1 MRIAPSFRG
10 RILAIVLVVAV
21 LPLGVLGLWLTR
33 ATGRAGEALLSERL
47 EQALGSAS
55 ERIGSGWIR
64 RRSELLDLAEVEA
77 VRAGLRSPGTATAPR
92 EALEWLARHP
102 RQVQRLGLRGAE
114 GALRWSL
121 EDPASRADGSLE
133 LPGLPIT
140 LDIYD
145 GAFGARLG
153 VLEAQL
159 PIASLLGAA
168 PPPVAGMVL
177 AVSEPASGTPLL
189 PLPFDPGLLEQDR
202 FALGGDEWLAVRRVL
217 AEPALQL
224 VAAAPLNPFT
234 EPFERTARAGALLLA
249 GVALLGLILAH
260 LLTGRL
266 TRSLERLAGAA
277 EAVAQGD
284 LERRIE
290 PAGADEVGRVAAAF
304 NAMTE
309 SLRRTLA
316 ELADRRALAAVGE
329 FAASLAHEIRNPLTA
344 IQVDLQRVEE
354 RLPQRDPSTREL
366 QARALAEL
374 RRLDRTVAGVLQAAR
389 SGRVANAPVDLLA
402 SLHAAAR
409 AAGPALDRAGA
420 RCELPPQDAVRLEV
434 KGDADALEQ
443 VFLNLLLN
451 AAQAVAHGGHVA
463 VRVRP
468 EDGFA
473 EVVVQDDGAGIPAS
487 ELERVFEP
495 LYTTRAGG
503 AGLGLAIAR
512 RLAEAHGGSISLAST
527 PGEGTTASVRLPL
540 AEPPARS

>member
-1 MRIAPSFRG
+1 MRIAPSFRS

-21 LPLGVLGLWLTR
+21 LPLGVLGFWLTR
-33 ATGRAGEALLSERL
+33 ATGRAGEALLRQRL
-47 EQALGSAS
+47 EQALGSAT
-55 ERIGSGWIR
+55 EQIGSGWIR
-64 RRSELLDLAEVEA
+64 RRSELLDLAALEA
-77 VRAGLRSPGTATAPR
+77 VRAGLRSGGTLAAPR
-92 EALEWLARHP
+92 EALEWLERHP
-102 RQVQRLGLRGAE
+102 RQVQRLGLRGAD

-121 EDPASRADGSLE
+121 EDPASRVDGNLE

-140 LDIYD
+140 LDVYD

-153 VLEAQL
+153 VLEAVL
-159 PIASLLGAA
+159 AIPSLLGAA
-168 PPPVAGMVL
+168 TPPVAGMVL
-177 AVSEPASGTPLL
+177 GASDPALGTPLL

-202 FALGGDEWLAVRRVL
+202 FALAGDEWLAARRVL
-217 AEPALQL
+217 AEPAIQL

-234 EPFERTARAGALLLA
+234 EPFERTARVGALLLA
-249 GVALLGLILAH
+249 GMALLGLLLAH

-266 TRSLERLAGAA
+266 TRSLERLAATA
-277 EAVAQGD
+277 EAVTHGD

-290 PAGADEVGRVAAAF
+290 PAGADEIGRVAAAF
-304 NAMTE
+304 NSMTG

-329 FAASLAHEIRNPLTA
+329 LAASLAHEIRNPLTA

-354 RLPQRDPSTREL
+354 LLPLEDQPAREL

-389 SGRVANAPVDLLA
+389 TGKVESAPVDLLA

-409 AAGPALDRAGA
+409 AAGPALEGAGA
-420 RCELPPQDAVRLEV
+420 QCELPPHDAAPLEV

-443 VFLNLLLN
+443 LFLNLLLN
-451 AAQAVAHGGHVA
+451 AAQSVSPGGRIV
-463 VRVRP
+463 VRICR

-473 EVVVQDDGAGIPAS
+473 EVLVQDDGAGIPAS

-527 PGEGTTASVRLPL
+527 PGEGTTASVRIPL
-540 AEPPARS
+540 AEPPAGS

>member
-1 MRIAPSFRG
+1 MRIAPSFRS

-92 EALEWLARHP
+92 EALEWLERNP
-102 RQVQRLGLRGAE
+102 GQVQRLGLRGAE

-159 PIASLLGAA
+159 PMTSLLGAA

-177 AVSEPASGTPLL
+177 GVSEPASGTPLL

-234 EPFERTARAGALLLA
+234 EPFERTARTGALLLA

-329 FAASLAHEIRNPLTA
+329 FAASLAHEIRNPLTS

-389 SGRVANAPVDLLA
+389 SGRVTNAPVDLLA

-409 AAGPALDRAGA
+409 AAGPALDKAGA
-420 RCELPPQDAVRLEV
+420 RCELPPQDALRLEV

-443 VFLNLLLN
+443 LFLNLLLN
-451 AAQAVAHGGHVA
+451 AAQAVAPGGHVA
-463 VRVRP
+463 VHVRR

-540 AEPPARS
+540 AEPPAGS

>member
-1 MRIAPSFRG
+1 MRIGPSFRS

-33 ATGRAGEALLSERL
+33 ATGRAGEALLRERL

-64 RRSELLDLAEVEA
+64 RRSELLDLAELEA
-77 VRAGLRSPGTATAPR
+77 VRAGLRSPGTGAAPR
-92 EALEWLARHP
+92 EALEWLERHP
-102 RQVQRLGLRGAE
+102 RQVQRLGLRGVD
-114 GALRWSL
+114 GALRWSI
-121 EDPASRADGSLE
+121 EDPASRVEGSLE

-145 GAFGARLG
+145 GAFGTRLG
-153 VLEAQL
+153 VLEALL
-159 PIASLLGAA
+159 PIASILGAA
-168 PPPVAGMVL
+168 PTPVAGMVL
-177 AVSEPASGTPLL
+177 GVSDPASGTSLL
-189 PLPFDPGLLEQDR
+189 PLPFEPALLERDR

-224 VAAAPLNPFT
+224 VATAPLNPFT
-234 EPFERTARAGALLLA
+234 EPFERTARTGSLLLA
-249 GVALLGLILAH
+249 GVAMLGLILAH

-266 TRSLERLAGAA
+266 TRSLERLAAAA
-277 EAVAQGD
+277 EAVTQGN

-304 NAMTE
+304 NTMTE

-344 IQVDLQRVEE
+344 IQVDLQMVEE
-354 RLPQRDPSTREL
+354 RLSPQELETREL

-389 SGRVANAPVDLLA
+389 SGKVANATVDLLA
-402 SLHAAAR
+402 TLHAAAR
-409 AAGPALDRAGA
+409 AAAPALEQAGA
-420 RCELPPQDAVRLEV
+420 RCELPPEDAARLEV

-443 VFLNLLLN
+443 LFLNLLLN
-451 AAQAVAHGGHVA
+451 AAQAVATGGCVA
-463 VRVRP
+463 VRVRS

-473 EVVVQDDGAGIPAS
+473 QITIRDDGVGIPAAD
-487 ELERVFEP
+487 LERVFEP

-512 RLAEAHGGSISLAST
+512 RLAEAHGGSIGLAST
-527 PGEGTTASVRLPL
+527 PEDGTSASVRIPL
-540 AEPPARS
+540 AEPAGGS